1 MELKKAN
8 KTEEYRDLAR
18 REIRSID
25 AALPILKYV
34 ILSQL
39 ISI

>member
-18 REIRSID
+18 GEIHSID
-25 AALPILKYV
+25 EALPILKYV
-34 ILSQL
+34 I
-39 ISI
+39 